1 MLHSSR
7 SLLAVQ
13 RDANLR
19 SCLSALI
26 EWMEFSGVRV
36 CAASAM
42 CLCVCVCCVRL
53 SLCVCVCVLRVCVCV
68 CVLVVC
74 VCVCDLSVPQ
84 LVMTPGGPHSSVWLA
99 AAGQN
104 SSSTNTGIGALVP
117 WPRSSHNDSAG
128 YSFNIDED

>member
-1 MLHSSR
+1 MLEYGP
-7 SLLAVQ
+7 LQ
-13 RDANLR
+13 P
-19 SCLSALI
+19 
-26 EWMEFSGVRV
+26 
-36 CAASAM
+36 
-42 CLCVCVCCVRL
+42 CV
-53 SLCVCVCVLRVCVCV
+53 CVCVCVLRASFSLRVCVCVACVCV
-68 CVLVVC
+68 CVGC

-104 SSSTNTGIGALVP
+104 CSSTNTGIGDLVP